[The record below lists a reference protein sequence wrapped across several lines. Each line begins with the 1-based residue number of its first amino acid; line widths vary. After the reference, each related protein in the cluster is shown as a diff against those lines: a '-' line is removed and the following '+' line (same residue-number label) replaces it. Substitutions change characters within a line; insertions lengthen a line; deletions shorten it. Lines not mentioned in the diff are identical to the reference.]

1 MNLKYDSEPT
11 VRKTII
17 LLGLESKND
26 SPAFQPVSLSLCHI
40 TKWLTEFEMSNRDA
54 VAMLLYS
61 KGTEM

>member
-1 MNLKYDSEPT
+1 LNLKCDSEPKAG
-11 VRKTII
+11 KTII

-26 SPAFQPVSLSLCHI
+26 SPAFQPVSLSLYHI

-61 KGTEM
+61 KRTEM